1 LLEDLKKEVLEAAL
15 SCSKQ
20 RLISGTSGN
29 VSARDPQTG
38 LIVITPSSVSYEEL
52 APADL
57 PILDADG
64 RVVQGT
70 LRPSSEAPLHTAVY
84 RERSDVNGVVHT
96 HSIYATVFSVLSKD
110 IPAVTVPL
118 ALYGPVP
125 VAPFKVPGS
134 DELASIAVK
143 CLGSDGRAVL
153 LQNHGVLCAG
163 KTVGDAMTC
172 ATYVEEGAQ
181 VAYLALV
188 AGGLNP
194 IPAEAVKE
202 IKEKYRKGPAV

>member
-70 LRPSSEAPLHTAVY
+70 LRPSSEAPLHTAV
-84 RERSDVNGVVHT
+84 
-96 HSIYATVFSVLSKD
+96 
-110 IPAVTVPL
+110 
-118 ALYGPVP
+118 
-125 VAPFKVPGS
+125 
-134 DELASIAVK
+134 
-143 CLGSDGRAVL
+143 
-153 LQNHGVLCAG
+153 
-163 KTVGDAMTC
+163 
-172 ATYVEEGAQ
+172 
-181 VAYLALV
+181 
-188 AGGLNP
+188 
-194 IPAEAVKE
+194 
-202 IKEKYRKGPAV
+202 